1 MGCYC
6 TGDGGCGDQ
15 PKEENIMNRQKM
27 KTETQVI
34 QLTENHEDNSGAVAN
49 GICPSTT
56 FKREVDGSY
65 QSGYV
70 YTRHSNPNR
79 ALLEQALAKLE
90 GGAQAFAFA
99 SGMAA
104 ISAVLQTL
112 KSGDHI
118 LLPDD
123 AYYSVQLLAKDVFSR
138 WGLSHTVVDMT
149 DIASVKA
156 AIRPKTALIWLE
168 SPSNPQLKISDIKAL
183 SDLAQAH
190 GALCAIDNTWCT
202 PILQKPLDLGVD
214 VVMYSTTKYF
224 GGHSDCLGGA
234 VILSESLDKKWSEAL
249 KNVQNLSGAVPAP
262 FDCWLMVRGMKT
274 LPLRLKQQSQNA
286 AALAEFLNQ
295 HPKIQAV
302 HYPGLPSHPQHTLA
316 KSQMTGVFGA
326 MLSVQVGENSDEAM
340 AVIGRLQLFTAA
352 TSLGGVESLIE
363 HRKSVEGNLSV
374 TPDNLLR
381 ISVGI
386 EHIDDLIAD
395 WTQALD

>member
-1 MGCYC
+1 
-6 TGDGGCGDQ
+6 
-15 PKEENIMNRQKM
+15 M

>member
-1 MGCYC
+1 
-6 TGDGGCGDQ
+6 
-15 PKEENIMNRQKM
+15 M

-316 KSQMTGVFGA
+316 KSQMTGGFGA